1 MKQSIFFSQ
10 ANLMSERWRH
20 AFQDAIITDE
30 SGEKLVVGQHTLCWV
45 VTNLPDWEQRIQRL
59 SQQGITVV
67 TLSVKE
73 SRAELLTALGS
84 GARGYAHALATS
96 ETLIAVA
103 ASVINGGLWLGSDFV
118 RDLIKGIN
126 VTRSDSSPR
135 ESSPATTLLANGGS
149 SSVLDRL
156 TARER
161 EVCTLVARAYSN
173 KEVARFLNV
182 TERTVKAHLGAAFEK
197 LQIRDRVQLTVLI
210 NRLNGAASEAQE
222 PPPPRVQNG

>member
-96 ETLIAVA
+96 ETLIAV
-103 ASVINGGLWLGSDFV
+103 
-118 RDLIKGIN
+118 
-126 VTRSDSSPR
+126 
-135 ESSPATTLLANGGS
+135 
-149 SSVLDRL
+149 
-156 TARER
+156 
-161 EVCTLVARAYSN
+161 
-173 KEVARFLNV
+173 
-182 TERTVKAHLGAAFEK
+182 
-197 LQIRDRVQLTVLI
+197 
-210 NRLNGAASEAQE
+210 
-222 PPPPRVQNG
+222 